1 MSTRAKN
8 WDRHVI
14 DAEEV
19 ARTAGFLGLRDE
31 IVRLAAVS
39 PGEVVAD
46 VGAGTGLL
54 ALALA
59 DDAGRVWALDISSG
73 MCDYLTAKA
82 ESAELEN
89 VKCVVASAVSLP
101 LVDASVDV
109 VVSNY
114 CFHHVDDD
122 GKRRALAEIHRIL
135 RPGGRLVFGDMMFR
149 VSVGDPRDR
158 EVLAAKVRAMVAKG
172 PGASGVWSRTALAS
186 PVAAG
191 STRRRPNGGGRR
203 SSGPVSRTSP
213 CPCSRTRVASP
224 APAKGE
230 RRRPVPREALLA
242 RRSSGLQ

>member
-1 MSTRAKN
+1 MSARAKD

-14 DAEEV
+14 DGEEV
-19 ARTAGFLGLRDE
+19 ARTPGFLGLRDE
-31 IVRLAAVS
+31 IVRLAAVA
-39 PGEVVAD
+39 PGDVVAD

-59 DDAGRVWALDISSG
+59 DDAAKVWALDISSG
-73 MCDYLTAKA
+73 MCDYLAAKA
-82 ESAELEN
+82 ESAELTSIR
-89 VKCVVASAVSLP
+89 CVVASAVSLP

-122 GKRRALAEIHRIL
+122 DKRRALAEIQRVL

-172 PGASGVWSRTALAS
+172 PAGIWRLTKNGARFA
-186 PVAAG
+186 
-191 STRRRPNGGGRR
+191 GRR
-203 SSGPVSRTSP
+203 WEH
-213 CPCSRTRVASP
+213 P
-224 APAKGE
+224 APAE
-230 RRRPVPREALLA
+230 WWREALERAGFADVTVSVLPHEGGIASA
-242 RRSSGLQ
+242 RKG

>member
-172 PGASGVWSRTALAS
+172 PAGIWRLVKNGARIA
-186 PVAAG
+186 
-191 STRRRPNGGGRR
+191 GRR
-203 SSGPVSRTSP
+203 WEH
-213 CPCSRTRVASP
+213 P
-224 APAKGE
+224 APAEWWRKALERAGFEDVTVSVLPHEGGIASARKG
-230 RRRPVPREALLA
+230 
-242 RRSSGLQ
+242 

>member
-1 MSTRAKN
+1 MSARAKD
-8 WDRHVI
+8 WDRHVV

-19 ARTAGFLGLRDE
+19 ARTAGFVGLRDE
-31 IVRLAAVS
+31 IVRRAAVS

-59 DDAGRVWALDISSG
+59 DDAGTVWALDISSG

-82 ESAELEN
+82 ASAELDN
-89 VKCVVASAVSLP
+89 IRCVVASAVSLP

-122 GKRRALAEIHRIL
+122 GKHRALAEISRVL

-149 VSVGDPRDR
+149 VSVGDARDR
-158 EVLAAKVRAMVAKG
+158 EVLAAKVRAMVDKG
-172 PGASGVWSRTALAS
+172 PAGIWRLVKNGIRFAS
-186 PVAAG
+186 
-191 STRRRPNGGGRR
+191 RRWEH
-203 SSGPVSRTSP
+203 
-213 CPCSRTRVASP
+213 P
-224 APAKGE
+224 APAGWWE
-230 RRRPVPREALLA
+230 EALQRAGFTDVSVSVLSHEGGIASA
-242 RRSSGLQ
+242 RKG